1 MRVGRVGSW
10 VRGGALFVALAAL
23 VVGCASGA
31 EPLPEPE
38 GSSSAVS
45 ESPSGSSS
53 LPSTVHVSFYP
64 ITSGPPKDA
73 GEAIDYALRVA
84 EAYHKARSAF
94 RADPSRKDDALLVY
108 ASGPQAESDISI
120 SEQAQQAG
128 VTRSGEYRFEPD
140 AASAVATELVER
152 VDGVESSVPYGRV
165 DLPGCEDVTDLSGV
179 DTEGDE
185 YVVQGLERYF
195 VVLTIMYSPS
205 ERRWYL
211 YDLNLAGED
220 GQQREEQI
228 PC

>member
-1 MRVGRVGSW
+1 M
-10 VRGGALFVALAAL
+10 ALAAL

-64 ITSGPPKDA
+64 VTSGPPKDA

-84 EAYHKARSAF
+84 AAYYKARTAF

-108 ASGPQAESDISI
+108 ASGPQAEAEIQA

-128 VTRSGEYRFEPD
+128 VTRSGAYRFEPD

-152 VDGVESSVPYGRV
+152 IDGGETSVPYGRV
-165 DLPGCEDVTDLSGV
+165 DLPGCEDVTDLSAVGA
-179 DTEGDE
+179 DGAE
-185 YVVQGLERYF
+185 YVVQGLERYL

-205 ERRWYL
+205 EKLWYL
-211 YDLNLAGED
+211 YDLNFEGSV
-220 GQQREEQI
+220 EERVA
-228 PC
+228 C